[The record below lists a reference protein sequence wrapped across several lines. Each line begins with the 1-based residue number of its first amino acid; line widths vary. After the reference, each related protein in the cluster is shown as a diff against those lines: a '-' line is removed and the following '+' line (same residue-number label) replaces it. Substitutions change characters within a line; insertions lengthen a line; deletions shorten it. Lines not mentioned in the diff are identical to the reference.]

1 MKYTLIH
8 TALLS
13 EAQSIIETYKLEL
26 VQKNPKIYTNNTIV
40 LVVSNMGKD
49 NTTNTLKIVF
59 DKYEITKAINV
70 GIAGS
75 GSKSYE
81 IGSLFCTNKKL
92 DGINS
97 MTLKT
102 VDEVQTTTDEKE
114 MLYDME
120 AKYFEEICLK
130 NVDNK
135 NIYIFKIISDYLD
148 DTIPSKEFVK
158 QLIKKNM
165 KSLEKWI

>member
-49 NTTNTLKIVF
+49 NTINALKIVF
-59 DKYEITKAINV
+59 DKYEITKAINI

-75 GSKSYE
+75 GSKAYE

-92 DGINS
+92 DGINY